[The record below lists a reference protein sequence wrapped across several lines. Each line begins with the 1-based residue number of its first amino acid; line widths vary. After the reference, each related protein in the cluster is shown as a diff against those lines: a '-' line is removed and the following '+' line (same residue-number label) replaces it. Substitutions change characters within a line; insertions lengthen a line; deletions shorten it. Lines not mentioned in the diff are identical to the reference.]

1 LLTNLTMNQSQLTDE
16 QQAELVEMLALAK
29 TTELQA
35 QKISETLAEIDQR
48 NQERL
53 RRSKQVAG

>member
-1 LLTNLTMNQSQLTDE
+1 MNQSQLTDE